1 MRVKTENGRIYIVTR
16 EYSDFHMQTVDVE
29 HGTTIGEARRLRN
42 ELDEAINKIEETT
55 CCDTPKLSYGLSR
68 DQWKCTNCGT
78 RSRDR
83 E

>member
-1 MRVKTENGRIYIVTR
+1 MVKIKIINENIYIVIR
-16 EYSDFHMQTVDVE
+16 EYSDFHMETVDVE
-29 HGTTIGEARRLRN
+29 HGITIGEARRLRN

-55 CCDTPKLSYGLSR
+55 CC
-68 DQWKCTNCGT
+68 GT